1 MNDQKSTITSSYGR
15 RENMTLNI
23 ILKAIFQFGLSMS
36 SNHARRVSYT
46 SCKPMIMFW
55 MHFA

>member
-1 MNDQKSTITSSYGR
+1 
-15 RENMTLNI
+15 MTLNI